1 MTKRLNQLFVSGL
14 LTTGLLISSTSN
26 SETLLEVYQQA
37 LQNDHQFRA
46 AQAQYEAGKELKNLG
61 RAGLLPKINAQG
73 NWSESETDSSGFQ
86 QNPIDGATDLSNPD
100 QYERKYSETTID
112 SSSSGYSA
120 SLVQPIFDLAAWH
133 GFKAGSKQAQIAEA
147 TFKADQQDL
156 IIRTATAYFDVLKA
170 IDSYNTAVAEET
182 AFEHQLKQTKQR
194 FEVGLTAITEVHEV
208 KAAYDSAMAARLLA
222 EGQAGIAFE
231 ALEVITGHPY
241 NQLNPLRTE
250 FPVSHPIPTE
260 RQAWVEQALQNN
272 FSLERARLNAGA
284 AKHQAKEAKAGHYPK
299 LTGSVIYNKN
309 DEQTAN
315 NILDPYS
322 DNEIDTQVFKLE
334 LSVPIYNGGAT
345 SASRRRANKLY
356 IAADEEYK
364 KAQRDTIQAAR
375 STHLS
380 ATTAVATVTA
390 RKQAITSSRSA
401 LEATQAGYDV
411 GTRDLVDVLQAQ
423 RNMYLAERNYYEA
436 LYAYVLFKLQLKQVA
451 GTLTEEDIVELD
463 QWLDKSKPVS
473 RI

>member
-14 LTTGLLISSTSN
+14 LTTGLLISSTSH

-46 AQAQYEAGKELKNLG
+46 AQAQYEAGKELKNIG

-73 NWSESETDSSGFQ
+73 SISEAENERSGYTFAQ
-86 QNPIDGATDLSNPD
+86 VDHDNNPATPLVWQKEFSDG
-100 QYERKYSETTID
+100 TID

-120 SLVQPIFDLAAWH
+120 SLIQPIFDLAAWH
-133 GFKAGSKQAQIAEA
+133 GFKAGSKQAKIAEA

-156 IIRTATAYFDVLKA
+156 IIRTATAYFEVLKA

-182 AFEHQLKQTKQR
+182 AFEHQLKQTQQR

-208 KAAYDSAMAARLLA
+208 RAAYDSARAARLLA

-241 NQLNPLRTE
+241 NQLNPLKPD
-250 FPVSHPIPTE
+250 FPVAHPIPTE

-299 LTGSVIYNKN
+299 LTGSIVYSNN
-309 DEQTAN
+309 EDQTAN
-315 NILDPYS
+315 AAFDPFS
-322 DNEIDTQVFKLE
+322 DYETDTQVFKLE

-380 ATTAVATVTA
+380 ASTAVATVTA

-436 LYAYVLFKLQLKQVA
+436 LYAYVLYKLQLKQVA